1 MTDYPHITEAENF
14 HGFGTVHFYESECR
28 KAGQIIDRLPCAA
41 SDGTACIALLTRCP
55 TGSPDSFDGLDI
67 ITDDEAHCLYSGA
80 VRHSDISLT
89 AELARLGYFFPGC
102 GVPPVP
108 QPQPEPITVIETE
121 IDGVTQYALF

>member
-1 MTDYPHITEAENF
+1 MTEYPHIREAEDF

-28 KAGQIIDRLPCAA
+28 KAGQIVDRLPCTAA
-41 SDGTACIALLTRCP
+41 DGTACIALLTRCP
-55 TGSPDSFDGLDI
+55 TGSPDSFDALDI
-67 ITDDEAHCLYSGA
+67 ITADEAHCLYSGA
-80 VRHSDISLT
+80 VRHGDIALT
-89 AELARLGYFFPGC
+89 AELARLGYFFSGC